1 MKIDKVLNNNVV
13 IARDE
18 NGAETVLMGRGL
30 AFGRRA
36 GEEVPADKVE
46 KRFTLQSGQL
56 SSRFQQLLTSIPL
69 SHFLMSERI
78 INHARI
84 SLGKELSDSIY
95 VTLPDHISA
104 AVERYRQGLVLPNP
118 LLWDIRQFYKE
129 EYAVGLEANRIVFEE
144 TGVQFTE
151 DEAAF
156 IALHFVNA
164 QVGGEIRDVYD
175 MTYLMQAAFRIVRE
189 QYRREPDCDSLEYF
203 RFVTHLKFFA
213 RRIVS
218 GQHYGDGDADL
229 LDVVWYK
236 YPRAYDCARRICS
249 YVEREKGF
257 SSGKNELLYLT
268 IHIAR
273 VMENGGD

>member
-78 INHARI
+78 INHAKI

-104 AVERYRQGLVLPNP
+104 AVKRYQQGLVLPNP

>member
-78 INHARI
+78 INHAKI

-104 AVERYRQGLVLPNP
+104 
-118 LLWDIRQFYKE
+118 
-129 EYAVGLEANRIVFEE
+129 AVGLEANRIVFEE

-156 IALHFVNA
+156 MALHFVNA

>member
-78 INHARI
+78 INHAKI

-236 YPRAYDCARRICS
+236 YPARTTARAAS
-249 YVEREKGF
+249 AAM
-257 SSGKNELLYLT
+257 SSGRRAFPP
-268 IHIAR
+268 AR
-273 VMENGGD
+273 TSCST